1 MKSLWTFYKDFL
13 SIWGGKSFCNVRVK
27 IHWIALTPLNRF
39 QYLFSSIRQITN
51 LLQLA
56 VALVVDL
63 GLNKGQSKPNV
74 QCRFQKV
81 SDAMGDVSGLGS
93 SGGSGTL
100 EERRAFLGCFY
111 LTAV

>member
-1 MKSLWTFYKDFL
+1 M
-13 SIWGGKSFCNVRVK
+13 V
-27 IHWIALTPLNRF
+27 LTTVNRF
-39 QYLFSSIRQITN
+39 QYLFYSIRQITN

-63 GLNKGQSKPNV
+63 GLNKGKSKPNI

-81 SDAMGDVSGLGS
+81 ADAMGDVSGLGS
-93 SGGSGTL
+93 SGASGTL

-111 LTAV
+111 LTSV